1 MPVRFILASQS
12 PRRRKLLS
20 QLGAHFAVVSSG
32 VEEKRLPGEAAAV
45 YAARA
50 AADKAAAV
58 AQRRP
63 DAWVLGADTVVVV
76 DGEVIGKPR
85 DRAHAARMLGRLS
98 GRVHRVIT
106 AVHLRGPNGDA
117 PQEVL
122 VDSEVTFRRLAV
134 RDIDAYLESDE
145 PWDKAGAYAVQG
157 RGASLVQSVSGS
169 YTNVIGLP
177 VAEVLVLLRRNGL
190 LGSE

>member
-1 MPVRFILASQS
+1 MPVRFILASES
-12 PRRRKLLS
+12 PRRRELLS
-20 QLGAHFAVVSSG
+20 QLGVHFAVVSSG
-32 VEEKRLPGEAAAV
+32 VEERRVPGEAAAV

-58 AQRRP
+58 AQRNP

-76 DGEVIGKPR
+76 DGDVIGKPR
-85 DRAHAARMLGRLS
+85 DRAHAARMLRRLS

-106 AVHLRGPNGDA
+106 AVHLRGPNGDV

-122 VDSEVTFRRLAV
+122 VESEVAFRQLSV

-157 RGASLVQSVSGS
+157 RGASLVQSVTGS

-177 VAEVLVLLRRNGL
+177 VAEVLALFRRNGL
-190 LGSE
+190 LASE